1 MNITNTFTTKTI
13 PERLTKQ
20 AEIHRR
26 CILILNANG
35 KRCVNK

>member
-13 PERLTKQ
+13 PERLSKQ

-26 CILILNANG
+26 CILILNANA